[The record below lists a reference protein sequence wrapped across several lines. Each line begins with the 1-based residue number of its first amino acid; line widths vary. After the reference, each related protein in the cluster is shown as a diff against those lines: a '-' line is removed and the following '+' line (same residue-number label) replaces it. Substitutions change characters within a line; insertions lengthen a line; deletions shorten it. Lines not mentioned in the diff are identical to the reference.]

1 MSRGG
6 GGGETYGNITEP
18 YDGPG
23 KFYSETTKSS
33 EPPLPTHAINNVR
46 SISVCK
52 CKSLIREMSFEA
64 TL

>member
-1 MSRGG
+1 MGG
-6 GGGETYGNITEP
+6 GAYGNITEP

-23 KFYSETTKSS
+23 KFYSETTKILRTP
-33 EPPLPTHAINNVR
+33 PPLPTHAINNVR

-52 CKSLIREMSFEA
+52 CKSLIREMAFQA